1 MDYVYLAIGLVVTG
15 MGLFALISRLR
26 AYRHDD
32 KANSLSK
39 TRLRWVVGG
48 LLCMAV
54 AGFFL
59 QQSIDD
65 LAGFSSGS
73 NPMSSGRSAMALFGA
88 SLFFLFF
95 STLWSCFYLR
105 FYRPDTEEKQMKLI
119 KLGLYGSIP
128 LTVFALLFLGEG
140 VAPFLSYPLT
150 CGFTINSTGFHWINA
165 KNLQTD
171 KTLREGF
178 SIRWY
183 GVIIVLGALVCYLV
197 SDHKFYQKYGKHG
210 ILETLLLVA
219 FPSGIV
225 AARIWYVVGNWE
237 REGFNHNFAQAF
249 HIWDGGLTILGGAF
263 GGILAGVLFMLLAR
277 KWVDIRFAMDTIV
290 PTILLGQAIG
300 RWGNFFNSEVYGQT
314 VALNSG
320 WNWLPG
326 VISGQMG
333 WDCAEGMIHVPL
345 FLIESML
352 NIAGYF
358 LIAYLIPFLWKKN
371 RGLGVLSGFYLLWY
385 GVVRIIME
393 PLRDSNFNMG
403 VGGNW
408 SVWNSMVYIILGVL
422 LVAAFQIIWVVQKG
436 KTWSRGSLEKATE
449 SVEVKA
455 KDRGRKKEEG
465 NSDSKI
471 QSSPTMVIPEE
482 KKEEEERH

>member
-1 MDYVYLAIGLVVTG
+1 
-15 MGLFALISRLR
+15 
-26 AYRHDD
+26 
-32 KANSLSK
+32 
-39 TRLRWVVGG
+39 
-48 LLCMAV
+48 
-54 AGFFL
+54 
-59 QQSIDD
+59 
-65 LAGFSSGS
+65 
-73 NPMSSGRSAMALFGA
+73 
-88 SLFFLFF
+88 
-95 STLWSCFYLR
+95 
-105 FYRPDTEEKQMKLI
+105 
-119 KLGLYGSIP
+119 
-128 LTVFALLFLGEG
+128 
-140 VAPFLSYPLT
+140 
-150 CGFTINSTGFHWINA
+150 
-165 KNLQTD
+165 
-171 KTLREGF
+171 
-178 SIRWY
+178 
-183 GVIIVLGALVCYLV
+183 
-197 SDHKFYQKYGKHG
+197 
-210 ILETLLLVA
+210 
-219 FPSGIV
+219 
-225 AARIWYVVGNWE
+225 
-237 REGFNHNFAQAF
+237 
-249 HIWDGGLTILGGAF
+249 
-263 GGILAGVLFMLLAR
+263 MLLAR

-436 KTWSRGSLEKATE
+436 KTWSRGSLEKVTE
-449 SVEVKA
+449 SAEVKA